1 VIYIIM
7 EAAEHKSDST
17 NSHLHY

>member
-1 VIYIIM
+1 VIQIIM
-7 EAAEHKSDST
+7 ETAEHKSDST

>member
-7 EAAEHKSDST
+7 ETAEHKSDST